1 MANIFD
7 IENYLNNLLE
17 IDKFNDFCFNGI
29 QIEGKHEVNKVAIGV
44 SFNKEFLD
52 EALKINADMLLVHH
66 GIFGKGFFKIRG
78 YLKNRISP
86 LIKNN
91 LTLMGYHLPLDAHP
105 EYGNNA
111 QIAKKLDLK
120 ILESIDVG
128 FICEY
133 NKAVEF
139 DVFEKKL
146 KNVFERDDLLIY
158 RNKSYVKKVA
168 IISGGGSYAL
178 ELLEGK
184 VDTYITGE
192 VKEHIRNI
200 SKEMGIN
207 YINAGHYSTETF
219 GVKSIAKLLEK
230 EFNLEYIFID
240 IYNEI

>member
-29 QIEGKHEVNKVAIGV
+29 QIEGKYEVNKVAIGV

-105 EYGNNA
+105 EYGNNV

-120 ILESIDVG
+120 ILEPIDVG

-133 NKAVEF
+133 DSAVEF

-146 KNVFERDDLLIY
+146 KNIFERDDLLIY
-158 RNKSYVKKVA
+158 KTKNYVKKVA

-178 ELLEGK
+178 ESLEGK

-230 EFNLEYIFID
+230 EFNLECIFID